1 MIGLL
6 EIIDQVPEIARLLV
20 LEEEKIRRP
29 QADLMSKSAAMREYG
44 QAWVKRMIDKGM
56 LKIIYHGNRKMLS
69 RSEMERVKAKE
80 NVSARLVLRR
90 TS

>member
-6 EIIDQVPEIARLLV
+6 EIIDQVPELARLLV
-20 LEEEKIRRP
+20 LEEERIRRP
-29 QADLMSKSAAMREYG
+29 QADLMSKSEAMREYG
-44 QAWVKRMIDKGM
+44 QAWVKRMLERDA
-56 LKIIYHGNRKMLS
+56 LKVIYHGNRKMLS

-80 NVSARLVLRR
+80 NVSAKLVLRR

>member
-6 EIIDQVPEIARLLV
+6 EIIDQVPELARLLV
-20 LEEEKIRRP
+20 LEEERIRRP
-29 QADLMSKSAAMREYG
+29 QADLMSKSEAMREYG
-44 QAWVKRMIDKGM
+44 QAWVKRMLERDA
-56 LKIIYHGNRKMLS
+56 LKVIYHGNRKMLS
-69 RSEMERVKAKE
+69 RSEMERAKTKE